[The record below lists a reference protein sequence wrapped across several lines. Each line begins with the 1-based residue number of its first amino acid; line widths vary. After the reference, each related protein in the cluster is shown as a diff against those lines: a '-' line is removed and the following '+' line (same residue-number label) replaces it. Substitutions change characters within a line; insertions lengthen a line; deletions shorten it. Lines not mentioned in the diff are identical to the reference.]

1 MIVVI
6 NLLIYEWIPQV
17 HMDEALKL
25 NPFNESIS
33 IVNSSSYS
41 TLNFGLSNTLM
52 VSTTHCVKV
61 SGVIVVRIFPH
72 SEWIRRDTEY
82 LFQMWGN
89 TDHSTSEHGHF
100 ICSVSVYN
108 NVVDRFN
115 LGQQNATIF
124 ECHKK

>member
-1 MIVVI
+1 
-6 NLLIYEWIPQV
+6 
-17 HMDEALKL
+17 MDEAIKL
-25 NPFNESIS
+25 DPLDENIS

-41 TLNFGLSNTLM
+41 IQGFGLSNTLM

-72 SEWIRRDTEY
+72 LESIRRDTEY
-82 LFQMWGN
+82 SVQLWGN
-89 TDHSTSEHGHF
+89 TDHINSEYGHF
-100 ICSVSVYN
+100 TCSVSVYN
-108 NVVDRFN
+108 NVVDGFK